1 MAQQFKSLVDE
12 IDQMPDIQ
20 LDVVC
25 GGFEDHIGDVFPWGA
40 QLDGCNQT
48 LLGSFIVP
56 DVDEIAEPSSE
67 DLRAGLAYGQ
77 GVDGKAGGLVE
88 RPRDVLAVELG

>member
-1 MAQQFKSLVDE
+1 
-12 IDQMPDIQ
+12 MPDIQ
-20 LDVVC
+20 IDVVC
-25 GGFEDHIGDVFPWGA
+25 GGFEDHIGDVFPWGT
-40 QLDGCNQT
+40 QLDGSNQT
-48 LLGSFIVP
+48 PLGSFIVP

-67 DLRAGLAYGQ
+67 DLRAGLAYRQ